1 MELNEQ
7 QMTTFRERYCEMI
20 LDQMDMDTLQTLAY
34 DLLLDNYENFNQV
47 EIEAEIEDLYDGDV
61 LKGLQEDL

>member
-1 MELNEQ
+1 MKLNEE
-7 QMTTFRERYCEMI
+7 QMKAFRERYCEMI
-20 LDQMDMDTLQTLAY
+20 LDQMDTDTLETLAY
-34 DLLLDNYENFNQV
+34 NLLLDNYEKFNQE

>member
-1 MELNEQ
+1 
-7 QMTTFRERYCEMI
+7 MTAFRERYCEMI

-61 LKGLQEDL
+61 LAELQEGL